1 MKTRKL
7 ILTRGI
13 QGSGKSTWAKQW
25 CHEDPEH
32 RVRFN
37 NDDIRNMLGD
47 YWVPNRE
54 NLVKELKNTFAK
66 ASMLSGKDIII
77 DNMNLNPKE
86 IEYWEGLVEYN
97 NDYYTGRRGEN
108 PPQYQAKYFYELEF
122 KDFFIPVEECIRR
135 DAMRPNP
142 IGEKVIKA
150 TWRRYRDFIIQ
161 EDIKNM
167 LKRNPKHVDGGSL
180 AILVDMDATL
190 CLNTSGRPFYGEG
203 AAENMWSDTQID
215 GTCALVKAMYEK
227 CKVFIVT
234 GREGTPEIIESTKKW
249 LERHDIKV
257 DELFFRPVGD
267 YSPGPDCKRRI
278 YEENIKGKY
287 NVQFVL
293 DDSSKCVKMWREQGL
308 ICLQPNEGKF

>member
-1 MKTRKL
+1 MDKRVL
-7 ILTRGI
+7 IICRGI
-13 QGSGKSTWAKQW
+13 QGSGKTSFAKQW

-54 NLVKELKNTFAK
+54 KLVTEAKANMITFALTK
-66 ASMLSGKDIII
+66 GYDVVV

-86 IEYWEGLVEYN
+86 DEWIRTLCANIEKDKGIHVDIEY
-97 NDYYTGRRGEN
+97 
-108 PPQYQAKYFYELEF
+108 
-122 KDFFIPVEECIRR
+122 KDFWTPVEECIRR

-167 LKRNPKHVDGGSL
+167 LKRSPEHVDGGHPV
-180 AILVDMDATL
+180 ILVDMDATL
-190 CLNTSGRPFYGEG
+190 CLNTTGRPYYGEG
-203 AAENMWSDTQID
+203 AAEGMLDDIAIE
-215 GTCALVKAMYEK
+215 GTCMLVRRMYEK

-234 GREGTPEIIESTKKW
+234 GREGTPEIIAATKEW
-249 LERHDIKV
+249 LAKHGITV

-267 YSPGPDCKRRI
+267 YSPGAECKKKI
-278 YEENIKGKY
+278 YEDHIKGKY

-293 DDSSKCVKMWREQGL
+293 EDNYKCVKMWREQGL
-308 ICLQPNEGKF
+308 VCLQPNEGKF